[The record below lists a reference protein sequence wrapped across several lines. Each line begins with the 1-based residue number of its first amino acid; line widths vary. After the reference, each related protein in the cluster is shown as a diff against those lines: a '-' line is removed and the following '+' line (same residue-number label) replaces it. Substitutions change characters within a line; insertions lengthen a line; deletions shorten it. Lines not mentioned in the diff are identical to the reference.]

1 MGKVIDKNE
10 NRKDKNNTWCD
21 FLTAVPEIE
30 GNDYIECVP
39 RNKEVICQMPWITF
53 GVTVYRE
60 EDRKLLFLMDYF
72 RIDQIVSEFIQE
84 FRYFMPINIQHF
96 VENNIADT
104 STW

>member
-1 MGKVIDKNE
+1 M
-10 NRKDKNNTWCD
+10 
-21 FLTAVPEIE
+21 TAVPEIE
-30 GNDYIECVP
+30 GNDYIEYVP

-60 EDRKLLFLMDYF
+60 EDRKLLFLMDYS

-84 FRYFMPINIQHF
+84 FRYFMPINMQHF